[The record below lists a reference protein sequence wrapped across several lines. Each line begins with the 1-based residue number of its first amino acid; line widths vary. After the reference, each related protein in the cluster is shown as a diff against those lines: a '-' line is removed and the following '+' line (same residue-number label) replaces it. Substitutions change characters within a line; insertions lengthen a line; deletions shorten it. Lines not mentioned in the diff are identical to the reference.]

1 MSNNADQQYLD
12 LCKKILD
19 EGIDRPNRT
28 GIDTRSLFGSQMRFD
43 LSKSFPALTTKKL
56 FFNSVKSELL
66 WFLEGSS
73 DERRLA
79 EIHYGKDRKELQDK
93 TTIWS
98 GNANADWWQKHALF
112 SGDLGRIYGVQWRK
126 WRQFKTDG
134 TFQEIDQIARLIE
147 KIKHNPDDRRMIINA
162 WNVADVDASPV
173 ALPPCHVFS
182 QYYVADGKLSCH
194 MYQRSADFF
203 LGVPFNIA
211 SYSLLT
217 HMLAQVCGLEIGD
230 FIHSFGDVHI
240 YHNHFEQVSE
250 QLKRKPYDLPTLW
263 LNPDIK
269 DIDSFKMNDIKL
281 QNYQSHD
288 VIKADMAV

>member
-1 MSNNADQQYLD
+1 MTNNADVQYLD

-28 GIDTRSLFGSQMRFD
+28 GISTRSLFGAQMRFN
-43 LSKSFPALTTKKL
+43 LLEGFPALTTKKL
-56 FFNSVKSELL
+56 FFKSVKSELL
-66 WFLEGSS
+66 WFLEGSN

-79 EIHYGKDRKELQDK
+79 EIHYGKDRSELQDK

-98 GNANADWWQKHALF
+98 GNAGADWWQEYAGF

-126 WRQFKTDG
+126 WRKFNQDG
-134 TFQEIDQIARLIE
+134 TFEEIDQIARLID
-147 KIKHNPDDRRMIINA
+147 KIKNNPYDRRMIVNA

-173 ALPPCHVFS
+173 ALPPCHIFS

-217 HMLAQVCGLEIGD
+217 HMLAQVCGLGVGD

-240 YHNHFEQVSE
+240 YHNHFEQVQE
-250 QLKRKPYDLPTLW
+250 QLTRKPYDLPSLW
-263 LNPDIK
+263 LNPKIK
-269 DIDSFKMNDIKL
+269 NIDDFTMEDIKL
-281 QNYQSHD
+281 ENYQCHEA
-288 VIKADMAV
+288 IRGDMAV